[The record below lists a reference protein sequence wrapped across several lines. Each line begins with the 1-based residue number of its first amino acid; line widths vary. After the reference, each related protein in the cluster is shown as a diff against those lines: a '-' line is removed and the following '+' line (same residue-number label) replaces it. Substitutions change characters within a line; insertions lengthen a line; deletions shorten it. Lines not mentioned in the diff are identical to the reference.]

1 MTACN
6 YLCYY
11 TGVMGALTDKFMADL
26 EGKRKNAAVAVAA
39 YVVLLKDG
47 KKIADP
53 KTDLKDKIDVI
64 LPPIVKFEQIIDIC
78 KIK

>member
-39 YVVLLKDG
+39 YVALLKDG

-53 KTDLKDKIDVI
+53 KTSLREKIDVI
-64 LPPIVKFEQIIDIC
+64 LPPIAKFKEIVDIC
-78 KIK
+78 KI